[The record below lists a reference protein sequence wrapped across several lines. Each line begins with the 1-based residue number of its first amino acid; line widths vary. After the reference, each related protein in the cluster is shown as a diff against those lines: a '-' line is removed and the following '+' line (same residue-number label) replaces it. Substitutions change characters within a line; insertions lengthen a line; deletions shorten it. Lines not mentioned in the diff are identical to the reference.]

1 MNILQKIATEN
12 KKIVYYLVALI
23 AVGVFALVI
32 RPSGVSSGE
41 VFHESD
47 ETLLLPMA
55 AQTAP
60 EPTLS
65 LEVQLEEF
73 FSMVEGAG
81 QVRVMLGPST
91 GHEIV
96 YAIDVNQSGS
106 STVEKDA
113 QGGTREV
120 TQHQSQ
126 EKTVMITDRQGTD
139 RPLVLREI
147 PAQVQGIVIIAEGG
161 DNAFVR
167 DALTRAAVAVL
178 GVESHRV
185 QVLHGSF

>member
-1 MNILQKIATEN
+1 MKLLKKVATEN

-23 AVGVFALVI
+23 AVGVFALVV
-32 RPSGVSSGE
+32 RPGE
-41 VFHESD
+41 SPTGDVREPD
-47 ETLLLPMA
+47 ATPLAPAA
-55 AQTAP
+55 AQPSAEP
-60 EPTLS
+60 EIS
-65 LEVQLEEF
+65 LEARLEEF

-81 QVRVMLGPST
+81 QVRVMLGPNT
-91 GHEIV
+91 GHETV
-96 YAIDVNQSGS
+96 YAIDVTQSGS
-106 STVEKDA
+106 STTEKDA

>member
-1 MNILQKIATEN
+1 MTQQPASE
-12 KKIVYYLVALI
+12 
-23 AVGVFALVI
+23 
-32 RPSGVSSGE
+32 PS
-41 VFHESD
+41 
-47 ETLLLPMA
+47 
-55 AQTAP
+55 Q
-60 EPTLS
+60 S
-65 LEVQLEEF
+65 LEMRLEEF

-91 GHEIV
+91 GHETV

-106 STVEKDA
+106 STTEKDA
-113 QGGTREV
+113 QGGTREI

-147 PAQVQGIVIIAEGG
+147 PPQAQGIVIIAQGG
-161 DNAFVR
+161 DSPFVR

-185 QVLHGSF
+185 QVLQGDFDILQSGNY